1 MLARLPAPLRGV
13 LTASILGLNTLIV
26 ASCLV
31 PPALMKLLVPAKV
44 VRRVCD
50 RLMNALASGWVGV
63 NNAWI
68 GAVSPQP
75 WDVQGV
81 DQLHERGWYLVSS
94 NHQSWVDILVLQR
107 IFHGHIPFLKFFLK
121 QELIWVP
128 VIGLAWWALDFPFMK
143 RGKGSGARQND
154 LKTTREACEKF
165 KLIPTTV
172 INFVEG
178 TRFTPAKKAAQQSPY
193 RHLLKPKIGGLG
205 IALAAMGE
213 QFEAL
218 LDVTIVYPQGTPIFW
233 HLLCGQI
240 DAVTVRV
247 QQREIPAE
255 VLGGDPIGDKAYR
268 QRIGAWVDEQWS
280 DKDRLIDESAA
291 RRARTRHDISP
302 PGRLRPVVGGFGCD
316 GRPSAGTYRVRLS
329 ARVARPGACGTV
341 RVRCARGIQRGKAGP
356 GQDRD
361 ASLSTVG
368 CADSP
373 AVLAPMAW
381 RTTRCAH

>member
-1 MLARLPAPLRGV
+1 MRRVHPHHQTMLSRLPVPLRGV
-13 LTASILGLNTLIV
+13 LTATILGLNTLII
-26 ASCLV
+26 ASSLV
-31 PPALMKLLVPAKV
+31 PPALVKLLVPAQA

-50 RLMNALASGWVGV
+50 RLMNGLASLWVGN

-68 GAVSPQP
+68 AAVNPAA
-75 WDVQGV
+75 WDMQGV
-81 DQLHERGWYLVSS
+81 DGLHQRGWYLVSS

-107 IFHGHIPFLKFFLK
+107 IFHGRIPFLKFFLK

-178 TRFTPAKKAAQQSPY
+178 TRFTPAKHAAQQSPY

-218 LDVTIVYPQGTPIFW
+218 LDVTIVYPQGTPTFW

-240 DAVTVRV
+240 GAVTVRV
-247 QQREIPAE
+247 QQREIPAG
-255 VLGGDPIGDKAYR
+255 VLGGDPLGDKAYR
-268 QRIGAWVDEQWS
+268 QRIGEWVDGQWR
-280 DKDRLIDESAA
+280 DKDALID
-291 RRARTRHDISP
+291 
-302 PGRLRPVVGGFGCD
+302 RLQQG
-316 GRPSAGTYRVRLS
+316 S
-329 ARVARPGACGTV
+329 
-341 RVRCARGIQRGKAGP
+341 
-356 GQDRD
+356 
-361 ASLSTVG
+361 
-368 CADSP
+368 
-373 AVLAPMAW
+373 
-381 RTTRCAH
+381 

>member
-1 MLARLPAPLRGV
+1 MLSRLPVTLRGAV
-13 LTASILGLNTLIV
+13 TAALLGLNTLVI
-26 ASCLV
+26 ALSLV
-31 PPALMKLLVPAKV
+31 PPALLKLLLPFKA

-50 RLMNALASGWVGV
+50 RVMNALASRWVA
-63 NNAWI
+63 NNNLWI
-68 GAVSPQP
+68 AAVHPAAV

-81 DQLHERGWYLVSS
+81 DGLHARGWYLVSS

-107 IFHGHIPFLKFFLK
+107 IFHGRIPFLKFFLK

-178 TRFTPAKKAAQQSPY
+178 TRFTPAKQSAQQSPY

-218 LDVTIVYPQGTPIFW
+218 LDVTIVYPDGTPTFW

-247 QQREIPAE
+247 QQREIPPE
-255 VLGGDPIGDKAYR
+255 VLGSDPLRDKAYR
-268 QRIGAWVDEQWS
+268 QRIGQWVDAQWR
-280 DKDRLIDESAA
+280 DKDALID
-291 RRARTRHDISP
+291 TLLP
-302 PGRLRPVVGGFGCD
+302 PGAATQP
-316 GRPSAGTYRVRLS
+316 
-329 ARVARPGACGTV
+329 
-341 RVRCARGIQRGKAGP
+341 
-356 GQDRD
+356 
-361 ASLSTVG
+361 
-368 CADSP
+368 
-373 AVLAPMAW
+373 
-381 RTTRCAH
+381 

>member
-1 MLARLPAPLRGV
+1 MLSRLPAPLRGAV
-13 LTASILGLNTLIV
+13 TATILGLNTVIISL
-26 ASCLV
+26 CLV
-31 PPALMKLLVPAKV
+31 PPALTKLLVPAQP

-50 RLMNALASGWVGV
+50 RLMNGLASLWVGN

-68 GAVSPQP
+68 AAVSPAA

-81 DQLHERGWYLVSS
+81 DGLHERGWYLVSS

-178 TRFTPAKKAAQQSPY
+178 TRFTPAKQAAQQSPF

-218 LDVTIVYPQGTPIFW
+218 LDVTIVYPHGTPTFW

-247 QQREIPAE
+247 QQREIPAG
-255 VLGGDPIGDKAYR
+255 VLGGDPLRDKAYR
-268 QRIGAWVDEQWS
+268 QRIGDWVDGQWR
-280 DKDRLIDESAA
+280 DKDALIDEL
-291 RRARTRHDISP
+291 
-302 PGRLRPVVGGFGCD
+302 LRPG
-316 GRPSAGTYRVRLS
+316 SAT
-329 ARVARPGACGTV
+329 
-341 RVRCARGIQRGKAGP
+341 
-356 GQDRD
+356 
-361 ASLSTVG
+361 
-368 CADSP
+368 
-373 AVLAPMAW
+373 
-381 RTTRCAH
+381 

>member
-1 MLARLPAPLRGV
+1 MLSRLPVTLRGAV
-13 LTASILGLNTLIV
+13 TAALLGLNTLVI
-26 ASCLV
+26 ALSLV
-31 PPALMKLLVPAKV
+31 PPALLKLLLPFKA

-50 RLMNALASGWVGV
+50 RLMNALASRWVA
-63 NNAWI
+63 NNNLWI
-68 GAVSPQP
+68 AAVQP
-75 WDVQGV
+75 AAVWDVQGV
-81 DQLHERGWYLVSS
+81 DGLHARGWYLVSS

-107 IFHGHIPFLKFFLK
+107 IFHGRIPFLKFFLK

-178 TRFTPAKKAAQQSPY
+178 TRFTPAKQAAQQSPY

-218 LDVTIVYPQGTPIFW
+218 LDVTIVYPSGIPTFW
-233 HLLCGQI
+233 QLLSGRL

-247 QQREIPAE
+247 QQRAIPAGL
-255 VLGGDPIGDKAYR
+255 LGGDPVQDQAYR
-268 QRIGAWVDEQWS
+268 QRIGQWVDVQWRE
-280 DKDRLIDESAA
+280 KDALIDTLAPAA
-291 RRARTRHDISP
+291 PA
-302 PGRLRPVVGGFGCD
+302 LRP
-316 GRPSAGTYRVRLS
+316 
-329 ARVARPGACGTV
+329 
-341 RVRCARGIQRGKAGP
+341 
-356 GQDRD
+356 
-361 ASLSTVG
+361 
-368 CADSP
+368 
-373 AVLAPMAW
+373 
-381 RTTRCAH
+381 

>member
-1 MLARLPAPLRGV
+1 MLSRLPAPLRGAI
-13 LTASILGLNTLIV
+13 TATILALNTVVIAL
-26 ASCLV
+26 SLV
-31 PPALMKLLVPAKV
+31 PPALLKLLVPARA

-50 RLMNALASGWVGV
+50 RLMNGLASLWVAN

-68 GAVSPQP
+68 AAVRPAA

-81 DQLHERGWYLVSS
+81 QGLHERGWYLVSS

-178 TRFTPAKKAAQQSPY
+178 TRFTPAKHAAQQSPY

-218 LDVTIVYPQGTPIFW
+218 LDVTIVYPHGTPTFW
-233 HLLCGQI
+233 HLLCGDI

-247 QQREIPAE
+247 QQRAIPAD
-255 VLGGDPIGDKAYR
+255 VLGGDPVNDKAYR
-268 QRIGAWVDEQWS
+268 QRISAWVEQQWL
-280 DKDRLIDESAA
+280 DKDRLIDTLLDDA
-291 RRARTRHDISP
+291 
-302 PGRLRPVVGGFGCD
+302 RPV
-316 GRPSAGTYRVRLS
+316 R
-329 ARVARPGACGTV
+329 
-341 RVRCARGIQRGKAGP
+341 KA
-356 GQDRD
+356 
-361 ASLSTVG
+361 
-368 CADSP
+368 
-373 AVLAPMAW
+373 
-381 RTTRCAH
+381 